1 MMLLRSSSSPLLKQQ
16 HYSCLP
22 QEPKKYLSTLI
33 VSSLS
38 QLEYNSIQKKM
49 SRASSESD
57 LNSSN
62 SCCMALHNLQ
72 LPITFDEEDKEDEV
86 GLTNGLML
94 LSNSGLEM
102 TERHEVEEEKH
113 TRAVEQLV
121 VDGGGSGGDGSGK
134 KCGGDGDGDGDSDGD
149 SFEYSTDLYYT
160 KMIQADP
167 GNSLLLGN
175 YARFLKEVSGNM
187 VKAEEYCER
196 AILANPSD
204 GNVLSFYA
212 DLIWRAHKDVP
223 RANNYFHKALKV
235 APNDC
240 YVLASYAHFLWD
252 VEDEEEEEEKEQEHR
267 QYQMNDNNLS
277 I

>member
-62 SCCMALHNLQ
+62 SCCMALHNL
-72 LPITFDEEDKEDEV
+72 ISHEEDKEDEIE
-86 GLTNGLML
+86 LTNGLML
-94 LSNSGLEM
+94 LSNFGLEM
-102 TERHEVEEEKH
+102 TERHKVEEEKH

-121 VDGGGSGGDGSGK
+121 VDGGGSGGDGRGK

-252 VEDEEEEEEKEQEHR
+252 VEDEEEEEEEQEHR
-267 QYQMNDNNLS
+267 QYQMNDHNLS